1 MHTHTSGGSVGLE
14 QAMRRARADYKEMP
28 GLRLTAAQAS
38 RLWALDAPLCAAV
51 LSQLVEQG
59 FLARAANAAFVRA
72 AVISVG

>member
-1 MHTHTSGGSVGLE
+1 
-14 QAMRRARADYKEMP
+14 MP

-38 RLWALDAPLCAAV
+38 RLWAIDAPLCAAV

-72 AVISVG
+72 D